1 MTTITLEV
9 SDQLAATI
17 DPLRDD
23 LPVLLAITQQLF
35 RPASETHAHRSPIY
49 LAYKQFLDFLAL
61 APSPEA
67 IRRFVISPQAQA
79 RVEALLDKHGEESL
93 TTEEAAELRV
103 YTQINAV
110 MSIKKAEAALLED

>member
-1 MTTITLEV
+1 MICPYCLP
-9 SDQLAATI
+9 SRSNSFGL
-17 DPLRDD
+17 PLKPTPIVR
-23 LPVLLAITQQLF
+23 
-35 RPASETHAHRSPIY
+35 RSIWPTNN
-49 LAYKQFLDFLAL
+49 FLDFLAL
-61 APSPEA
+61 TPSPEA

-110 MSIKKAEAALLED
+110 MSIKKAEAALALAQSMPRS